1 MGFLLLVKC
10 YGIGII
16 STLGVGPIFVL
27 TFRRA
32 AASGFWRGVVSAVG
46 AALADGFLF
55 SLSLFGVLPLLA
67 TSKYLLVS
75 LDLIGGLFLVGL
87 GVHSLVRKVR
97 PKVLLG
103 VTVEK
108 RLIRLP
114 LKPFFMTVV
123 NPMIIAFFVFWGTQ
137 VLPEGRHFL
146 SLQGIIVSSLMVALG
161 TFSGLIM
168 VSLIAS
174 IVGLSFAEETL
185 ERLVHLTGIP
195 FIIIGGYFLYDF
207 SLFFLNFLRSSFLFR

>member
-1 MGFLLLVKC
+1 MNFFLLAKC
-10 YGIGII
+10 YCIGII

-32 AASGFWRGVVSAVG
+32 AATGFWRGVVSAVG

-55 SLSLFGVLPLLA
+55 SLSLFGVLPFLA

-87 GVHSLVRKVR
+87 GIHSLVRKVK
-97 PKVLLG
+97 PKGLG
-103 VTVEK
+103 MAAEK

-114 LKPFFMTVV
+114 LKPFFMTIV

-146 SLQGIIVSSLMVALG
+146 SLQGIIISSLMVTLG
-161 TFSGLIM
+161 TFSGLII

-174 IVGLSFAEETL
+174 IVGLSFAEKTL
-185 ERLVHLTGIP
+185 ERLIHLTGIP

-207 SLFFLNFLRSSFLFR
+207 SRFFLTFLRS